1 MKVTEYLFTEYRNLT
16 TVYVG
21 ASKRMR
27 ELLPSFSGLHQSEE
41 MPDAKETK
49 KLLLA
54 LDKTE
59 DDIQDALTKIRNIRH
74 TLLGLL

>member
-21 ASKRMR
+21 ASKRLR
-27 ELLPSFSGLHQSEE
+27 ELLPSFSELHKSEE
-41 MPDAKETK
+41 APDAKETK
-49 KLLLA
+49 KLLLE

-59 DDIQDALTKIRNIRH
+59 DDIQDTLTKIRNIRH